1 MSITN
6 LPASIDGSAFPF
18 DSVVA
23 RLQRGMSLQINYNG
37 GIMRRGV
44 VFLSPS
50 SSPQFMWWQT
60 SKRFKA
66 GEVPV
71 LQTLLHDIE
80 EIRWASLTLASVP
93 QFDLWFSSLPLA
105 MKVLLGHPKR
115 GQQELRGE
123 AQERRRLLTERPRL
137 PTSPVT
143 SKIGSQTRL
152 PSPSRSKST
161 TIPVLVPKRER
172 DDDEAPAWICPVN
185 GCRLPEYPYCM
196 MTGKLHPAV
205 CALCGTK
212 GQFQFC
218 PASPRGV
225 KMMHS
230 DMIATTKESKL
241 AQF

>member
-93 QFDLWFSSLPLA
+93 QFERFFSLLPLA

-123 AQERRRLLTERPRL
+123 AQERRRLLAERPRL
-137 PTSPVT
+137 PTSSVT
-143 SKIGSQTRL
+143 SKIGSQMPHRE
-152 PSPSRSKST
+152 
-161 TIPVLVPKRER
+161 VPKRER
-172 DDDEAPAWICPVN
+172 EDDEAPAWICPVN

>member
-93 QFDLWFSSLPLA
+93 QFELFFSKLPLA
-105 MKVLLGHPKR
+105 MKVLLGHPK
-115 GQQELRGE
+115 QELRGE
-123 AQERRRLLTERPRL
+123 AQERRRLLAERPRL

-143 SKIGSQTRL
+143 SKIGSQTPHRE
-152 PSPSRSKST
+152 
-161 TIPVLVPKRER
+161 VPKRER
-172 DDDEAPAWICPVN
+172 EDDEAPAWICPVH

-230 DMIATTKESKL
+230 DMIATTKESKP